1 MFDIRENFKSESSKA
16 IHQKDDPILNFVLDQ
31 IRFDQ
36 DNDHLTDDLTQCVNA
51 FIYDRQAQNL
61 ADGTIRFY
69 KTKMKL
75 FLGYLDQ
82 IEIRRVTEIS
92 PQTIR
97 SYLVFLDQKGHNPG
111 GIHAA
116 FRAVKAFLNW
126 WEDESEPHNWRNPIK
141 KVRAPKVPIE
151 ILEPVK
157 SDEALKLLS
166 VCDPKTFLGLRD
178 CAIVL
183 TLMDTGV
190 RASELVSMTRKD
202 LDLRKGK
209 IIIRKGKGNKFRIV
223 FISQRTQK
231 AIRQYLEERNDF
243 QSCLWITN
251 KGTQLKYSGLRQII
265 RRRSKDAKIDAPS
278 LHSFRRY
285 FALQMLRSG
294 VDIFS
299 LQKLMG
305 HSDIQILRRYLQQ
318 TEEDIRSAH
327 KLGVSHLLIYG
338 YDGQLIL

>member
-1 MFDIRENFKSESSKA
+1 MLNIYKNFKPNSKTG
-16 IHQKDDPILNFVLDQ
+16 IHHKNDPTLNIVLDR
-31 IRFDQ
+31 INFDQ
-36 DNDHLTDDLTQCVNA
+36 DIYQLTDDLSQCANA
-51 FIYDRQAQNL
+51 FIYDRQAQSL

-75 FLGYLDQ
+75 FIGFLDSLG
-82 IEIRRVTEIS
+82 ICKVTEIS

-97 SYLVFLDQKGHNPG
+97 SYLVFLEDKRHNPG

-116 FRAVKAFLNW
+116 YRAVKTFINW
-126 WEDESEPHNWRNPIK
+126 WEDEYEPQNWRNPIK
-141 KVRAPKVPIE
+141 KVHAPKVPVE

-157 SDEALKLLS
+157 PDEALKLLS
-166 VCDPKTFLGLRD
+166 VCDTKKFLGLRD
-178 CAIVL
+178 CAIIL

-190 RASELVSMTRKD
+190 RASELISMTRKD

-223 FISQRTQK
+223 FISEKTQK
-231 AIRQYLEERNDF
+231 VIQRYLEERSDF
-243 QSCLWITN
+243 KSFLWITN
-251 KGTQLKYSGLRQII
+251 KGTQLTYSGLRQII
-265 RRRSKDAKIDAPS
+265 RRRSKDANIDPPS

-285 FALQMLRSG
+285 FALQMLRNG

-327 KLGVSHLLIYG
+327 QLGGPVNQLLGI
-338 YDGQLIL
+338 Q